1 MLELLA
7 KQQDDW
13 IRIAYS
19 MTDDMDEA
27 KDLVQE
33 MYIVVLE
40 GKRSIK
46 DITYKDEINR
56 YFVWKLLRSLFI
68 DNYRRKNSKKY
79 IKTCE
84 LIIDKDD
91 RASNEYDT
99 EQDNSFEYIIS
110 RISEIERT
118 WTPYQRQIFDL
129 YFNRGVSGNKI
140 AKEGLVPTNEVYS
153 YINEFKRILREELGE
168 DVTDYFNQDY
178 DKIL

>member
-13 IRIAYS
+13 IRIAYN
-19 MTDDMDEA
+19 MTEDMDEA

-33 MYIVVLE
+33 MYVVVLE

-68 DNYRRKNSKKY
+68 DNYRKKNSKKS

-91 RASNEYDT
+91 RIIEEYNLS
-99 EQDNSFEYIIS
+99 EDNSFDYIQS
-110 RISEIERT
+110 RIDEIVSGFDIQ
-118 WTPYQRQIFDL
+118 YRQLYNL
-129 YFNRGVSGNKI
+129 YFIDGLSYRGISSRSSVPVSWI
-140 AKEGLVPTNEVYS
+140 RPRVLEVKERL
-153 YINEFKRILREELGE
+153 IEELGE

-178 DKIL
+178 DKI